1 MAFQNPTTALELY
14 EQLLAVRFRTQHAFA
29 VASEQ
34 DAFYAALAVANIGKG
49 SEVIVPVLADR
60 SAVEP
65 LLKVGAT
72 PVFCDVIPNTNF
84 LDPKHLKQLVGP
96 TTSAIMTVPMWGA
109 PATGSD
115 ELALAERMNIPLL
128 NYATHGIGAQTM
140 WQSEG
145 AMGTIGFMGSASNPA
160 YNIGKGG
167 IITTKD
173 NIIAEKLSLLNLK
186 KLDEETAEQAAT
198 RIQAF
203 GENRD
208 MLYRQGNLQTF
219 NFGPVLDY
227 MKPLFYKGS
236 AVHSMAYNEY
246 VLDSRVSALMPA
258 HEVADFVEGT
268 NLIQNYA
275 PYKIKL
281 LTFDTDLSAIHK
293 QRPHISA
300 FDDFPNAKATR
311 DSLLVFPV
319 IPGSTDETWGPL
331 AEMIYN
337 KLPKP
342 YEPSFDVSAH
352 LYSNRCKAQV

>member
-1 MAFQNPTTALELY
+1 MASQNPTTALELY

-34 DAFYAALAVANIGKG
+34 NAFDAALAVTNIGKG

-72 PVFCDVIPNTNF
+72 PIFCDVIAHTNF
-84 LDPKHLKQLVGP
+84 LHPDHLKQLVGP
-96 TTSAIMTVPMWGA
+96 NTSAIMTVPMWGA
-109 PATGSD
+109 PATGSN
-115 ELALAERMNIPLL
+115 ELKLAGKMNIPVL
-128 NYATHGIGAQTM
+128 NFATHSIGAQTM
-140 WQSEG
+140 GQWEG
-145 AMGTIGFMGSASNPA
+145 AMGTIGFMSSASNLA
-160 YNIGKGG
+160 YNIGAGG
-167 IITTKD
+167 IITTGD
-173 NIIAEKLSLLNLK
+173 DAVAEKLSSLDLQ
-186 KLDEETAEQAAT
+186 KLDEQTAEQAAT

-203 GENRD
+203 GENRE
-208 MLYRQGNLQTF
+208 MLYLQGNVQTF
-219 NFGPVLDY
+219 NVGPVLDY
-227 MKPLFYKGS
+227 MKPFFYKGS
-236 AVHSMAYNEY
+236 AVHSMVCNEY

-268 NLIQNYA
+268 NLIPNYA
-275 PYKIKL
+275 SYKIKL
-281 LTFDTDLSAIHK
+281 LTSDADLAEIHE
-293 QRPHISA
+293 QRPRASR
-300 FDDFPNAKATR
+300 FDNFPNAKITR

-319 IPGSTDETWGPL
+319 IPNSTDEAWGPL

-352 LYSNRCKAQV
+352 LYSNRCKVQA